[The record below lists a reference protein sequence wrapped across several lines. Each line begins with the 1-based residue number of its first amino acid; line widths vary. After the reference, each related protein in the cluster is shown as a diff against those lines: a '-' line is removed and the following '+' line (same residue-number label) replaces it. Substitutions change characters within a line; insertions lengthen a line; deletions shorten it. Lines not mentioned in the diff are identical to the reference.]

1 MAGLPDRL
9 MAVVQEHWGF
19 RQLRPMQERAIA
31 AVLAKRDSLVVLPTG
46 GGKSLCYQA
55 PAVYRHAGGAKGVTL
70 IVSPLIALMKDQ
82 VDSLQRIGVNAI
94 GFNSSQ
100 TAAEKADAVQS
111 LKHGT
116 SPIVFA
122 SPERLTLEGFT
133 GYLNGFG
140 VSAVAIDEAHCIS
153 QWGHDFRPEY
163 RKLGRLREVFPGA
176 SIHAYTATA
185 TENVRLDIARQLQLD
200 DPEILVGNFD
210 RPNLIY
216 RVLPRLDKTKQVR
229 EVLDRHRGHAAIVY
243 CLSRANVDALATQLR
258 GSGYHALAY
267 HAGMNNDDRRRAQ
280 ETFTNAEAPIVVA
293 TVAFGMGIDRPDV
306 RAVIHVGMPKSIEN
320 YQQEAGRAGR
330 DGLPSECVLL
340 YSGADKI
347 QLRSMIE
354 KSAHEAAGRGE
365 VVAAEYVPACLGHLE
380 DMDRYARGAVC
391 RHKALVQHFG
401 QTLDAQSCG
410 ACDLCLGDVTEVPDA
425 ITVAQKILSC
435 VARVNQAFGVGHVV
449 SVLHGDRSDAVTSR
463 RHDQLSTHGLL
474 REISLNTLRDW
485 VYQLLGQGALTQSE
499 GEYPVLKLTKM
510 SWDVMNGRH
519 AVRLIELVRHDKE
532 RPARRGAATTATG
545 GRPSATSPLLGA
557 NYDAE
562 LFEKLRQLRRDLA
575 NTEKVPAYRVLP
587 DSVLLAFAA
596 SPPKTL
602 DAMRQVTGVGDVKLK
617 AYGLTFLKLIL
628 DHSPAAAL
636 AVVTARNRAS
646 SSPRDVTARR
656 KLAFSMYRDAT
667 YIEDVVQQ
675 LDVARTTA
683 VGYLVEFIGAEKP
696 ADISRWVR
704 DDDYVEIA
712 AAAQTH
718 GRETLKAIYDAL
730 DEQVTYDE
738 IKLVLAHQDATR

>member
-1 MAGLPDRL
+1 MAGLPGGL
-9 MAVVQEHWGF
+9 MAVVREHWGF

-55 PAVYRHAGGAKGVTL
+55 PAVYRHAGGSKGVTL

-100 TAAEKADAVQS
+100 TASEKAAAVQS
-111 LKHGT
+111 LKTGT
-116 SPIVFA
+116 APIVFA

-185 TENVRLDIARQLQLD
+185 TETVRLDIARQLQLD

-243 CLSRANVDALATQLR
+243 CLSRANVDALAAQLR
-258 GSGYHALAY
+258 GSGYHALGY
-267 HAGMNNDDRRRAQ
+267 HAGMNNEDRRSAQ

-306 RAVIHVGMPKSIEN
+306 RCVVHVGMPKSIEN

-365 VVAAEYVPACLGHLE
+365 VVAAEFVPACLGHLE

-401 QTLDAQSCG
+401 QTLESPTCG

-425 ITVAQKILSC
+425 LTVAQKILSC
-435 VARVNQAFGVGHVV
+435 VARVKESFGVGHVV
-449 SVLHGDRSDAVTSR
+449 SVLHGDRSEAVTSR

-485 VYQLLGQGALTQSE
+485 VYQLLGQGALAQSE
-499 GEYPVLKLTKM
+499 GEYPVLKLTKL
-510 SWDVMNGRH
+510 SWDVMHGRH
-519 AVRLIELVRHDKE
+519 AVRLIELVRHDRE
-532 RPARRGAATTATG
+532 RPARRGTATTGRSG
-545 GRPSATSPLLGA
+545 GTTPLLGA
-557 NYDAE
+557 SYDAD

-575 NTEKVPAYRVLP
+575 TAEKVPAYRVLP

-617 AYGLTFLKLIL
+617 AYGATFLQAIL
-628 DHSPAAAL
+628 GHSPAAAL
-636 AVVTARNRAS
+636 AVVVARKPAS
-646 SSPRDVTARR
+646 SSPRDAAARR
-656 KLAFSMYRDAT
+656 KLAFSMFRDAT
-667 YIEDVVQQ
+667 YLEDVIQQ
-675 LDVARTTA
+675 LDVARSTA
-683 VGYLVEFIGAEKP
+683 VGYLVEFIEAEKP
-696 ADISRWVR
+696 KEISRWVR
-704 DDDYVEIA
+704 DEDYVEIA
-712 AAAQTH
+712 SAAQTH
-718 GRETLKAIYDAL
+718 GRETLKTIYDAL
-730 DEQVTYDE
+730 EEQVTYDE
-738 IKLVLAHQDATR
+738 IRLVLTHQNATR

>member
-1 MAGLPDRL
+1 MAGLPGGL

-55 PAVYRHAGGAKGVTL
+55 PAVYRHAGGSKGVTL

-100 TAAEKADAVQS
+100 TASEKAAAVQS
-111 LKHGT
+111 LKTGT
-116 SPIVFA
+116 APIVFA

-185 TENVRLDIARQLQLD
+185 TETVRLDIARQLQLD

-243 CLSRANVDALATQLR
+243 CLSRANVDALAAQLR
-258 GSGYHALAY
+258 GAGYHALGY
-267 HAGMNNDDRRRAQ
+267 HAGMNNEDRRSAQ

-306 RAVIHVGMPKSIEN
+306 RCVVHVGMPKSIEN

-365 VVAAEYVPACLGHLE
+365 VVAAEFVPACLGHLE

-401 QTLDAQSCG
+401 QTLDAPTCG

-425 ITVAQKILSC
+425 LTVAQKILSC
-435 VARVNQAFGVGHVV
+435 VARVKESFGVGHVV
-449 SVLHGDRSDAVTSR
+449 SVLHGDRSEAVTLR

-485 VYQLLGQGALTQSE
+485 VYQLLGQGALAQSE
-499 GEYPVLKLTKM
+499 GEYPVLKLTKL
-510 SWDVMNGRH
+510 SWEVMHGRH
-519 AVRLIELVRHDKE
+519 AVRLIELVRHDRE
-532 RPARRGAATTATG
+532 RPARRGAAPTG
-545 GRPSATSPLLGA
+545 GRSSGTTPLLGA
-557 NYDAE
+557 SYDAD

-575 NTEKVPAYRVLP
+575 TAEKVPAYRVLP

-617 AYGLTFLKLIL
+617 AYGATFLQAIL
-628 DHSPAAAL
+628 GHAPAAAL
-636 AVVTARNRAS
+636 AVVVARKPAS
-646 SSPRDVTARR
+646 SSPRDAAARR
-656 KLAFSMYRDAT
+656 KLAFSMFRDAT

-675 LDVARTTA
+675 LDVARSTA
-683 VGYLVEFIGAEKP
+683 VGYLVEFIEAEKP
-696 ADISRWVR
+696 KEISRWVR
-704 DDDYVEIA
+704 DEDYVEIA
-712 AAAQTH
+712 SAAQTH
-718 GRETLKAIYDAL
+718 GRETLKTIYDAL
-730 DEQVTYDE
+730 EEQVTYDE
-738 IKLVLAHQDATR
+738 IRLVLTHQNATR